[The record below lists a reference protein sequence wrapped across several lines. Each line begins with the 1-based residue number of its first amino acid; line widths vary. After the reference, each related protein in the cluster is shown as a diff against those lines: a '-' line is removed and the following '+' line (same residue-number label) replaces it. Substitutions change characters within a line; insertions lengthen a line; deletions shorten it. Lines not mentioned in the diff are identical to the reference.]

1 MKKRAEKTAKKGSSI
16 PGKRDSFSEE
26 AQKVFP
32 KQRMKGLNEP
42 EGSLWR
48 ESLGTTWILYTFTV
62 AYAA

>member
-42 EGSLWR
+42 EGSL
-48 ESLGTTWILYTFTV
+48 
-62 AYAA
+62 